1 MGDVASAIAQAGYS
15 GAIMR
20 TGTVKRYDVGSITVD
35 VGGGQLVSMPFMD
48 GYLPILGDP
57 VQCLGQG
64 GVWFALGRAS
74 QFPSDN
80 TVVDPSFEL
89 TALGSPP
96 AAWGVYNDPVQG
108 NLAASVKTRAVPA
121 GFEIAGT
128 QMLEVACSTDL
139 KIVFADIYSSPIPV
153 VPGQAWTAAAWAYT
167 EYQGTSPTLALKL
180 TWYANSTNV
189 YPTTVAADSVITFVG
204 SPALQPWMLLR
215 GASGGSGA
223 VVPAGATH
231 MRVVLENEVF
241 NIASALWDKVVC
253 RRVS

>member
-1 MGDVASAIAQAGYS
+1 MDLASTIGALGDR
-15 GAIMR
+15 GAVMR
-20 TGTVKRYDVGSITVD
+20 TGTVKRYDTGSITVD
-35 VGGGQLVSMPFMD
+35 VGGGQLVSMPYLD
-48 GYLPILGDP
+48 GYLPVLGDP
-57 VQCLGQG
+57 VQCLNQA
-64 GVWFALGRAS
+64 GVWFAIGRAS

-96 AAWGVYNDPVQG
+96 AAWGVYNDTTQSTIAPTVR
-108 NLAASVKTRAVPA
+108 TRAVPA
-121 GFEIAGT
+121 GFEIAGS
-128 QMLEVACSTDL
+128 QMLEVACLTAGQ
-139 KIVFADIYSSPIPV
+139 IVFADIYSSPIPV

-167 EYQGTSPTLALKL
+167 EYQGASPTLALKL
-180 TWYANSTNV
+180 AWFANSINV
-189 YPTTVAADSVITFVG
+189 YPNTVAADSLITFVG

-223 VVPAGATH
+223 VVPAGANF

-241 NIASALWDKVVC
+241 EIASALWDKVVC